1 MGASAPDKATQVWDL
16 AEWVKPYSGAL
27 LDYTFNTLL
36 PTNLYTYQQG
46 GKFYA
51 KPEDLARIQ
60 ASNPA
65 AYEAW
70 SKDVLPLPGNF
81 NFKDAAPGIRTW
93 GSAAGPPDQPYEDFS
108 DVEKFGRNA
117 ALQVVAGGNPLQGL
131 ANNFAAKRFSGGEQ
145 SLADQQLAYFL
156 GGPLA
161 GATRTGML
169 DEIIGPGAQYSEQA
183 LLDTLY
189 GKSTEAADQA
199 LYTLL
204 GSDRTA
210 TREGMHR
217 TIGGP
222 EAEMARG
229 VSGRTMRGDYLN
241 PDTNPYL
248 DATYRRAAGAMTDQ
262 YRDAVAPQIAAQFAR
277 AGSFGG
283 SAHQNTEA
291 ASRYNFGRNLEE
303 LATGIYGE
311 NYGRERDR
319 QLAVAGQERG
329 YTENAITNRIAQ
341 EVAAAGGL
349 LGQRASSA
357 EAERAGRRG
366 VITGERG
373 LQGQMTE
380 GTLSRLMQLT
390 GMVPG
395 IRAGDYQD
403 ADVIRTI
410 GREGTELGRTNR
422 EIQHANA
429 LADFQF
435 PFDII
440 SLLSGGI
447 GGAIGNSGTS
457 TSARDVGTGNVGGQI
472 AGGGLALLSLL
483 SGMAS

>member
-1 MGASAPDKATQVWDL
+1 MGASSPDSATQVWDL
-16 AEWVKPYSGAL
+16 ADWVKPYSGAL

-51 KPEDLARIQ
+51 KQSDLDRVKAT
-60 ASNPA
+60 NPG
-65 AYEAW
+65 AYDAW
-70 SKDVLPLPGNF
+70 SKDVLALPENF
-81 NFKDAAPGIRTW
+81 DYRDASPGIRTW
-93 GSAAGPPDQPYEDFS
+93 GSAGGPPDQPYEDFS
-108 DVEKFGRNA
+108 DVEKYGQNA
-117 ALQVVAGGNPLQGL
+117 ALGVVGGGNPLQQY
-131 ANNFAAKRFSGGEQ
+131 ARQFAANRFNGGEQ

-169 DEIIGPGAQYSEQA
+169 DELTGSGAQYSEQA

-189 GKSTEAADQA
+189 GRSAAAGDQA

-204 GSDRTA
+204 GSDREA

-222 EAEMARG
+222 EAEQAR
-229 VSGRTMRGDYLN
+229 RTAAKTMRGDYLS
-241 PDTNPYL
+241 PESNPYL
-248 DATYRRAAGAMTDQ
+248 EDTYRRAAGAMTDQ
-262 YRDAVAPQIAAQFAR
+262 YRDAVAPQITAQFAR

-291 ASRYNFGRNLEE
+291 AARYNYVRNLEE

-319 QLAVAGQERG
+319 QLQVAGQERG
-329 YTENAITNRIAQ
+329 FTENALTNRLAQ
-341 EVAAAGGL
+341 EVGAASGL
-349 LGQRASSA
+349 VGQRASAA
-357 EAERAGRRG
+357 EAERAGRRQ
-366 VITGERG
+366 VLTGERG

-380 GTLSRLMQLT
+380 GTLARLMQLT

-395 IRAGDYQD
+395 IRAADYQD

-410 GREGTELGRTNR
+410 GREQTELGRTNR
-422 EIQHANA
+422 EIQQANA

-440 SLLSGGI
+440 GLLSGGI

-457 TSARDVGTGNVGGQI
+457 TSSKDVGTGNAAAQ
-472 AGGGLALLSLL
+472 ATGGGLALLSLL
-483 SGMAS
+483 SGLSS